1 MADVQ
6 SDLFGWSPPQSEQDK
21 HLARVRSRIAS
32 AILAFL
38 ELRGVGAT
46 FHMQELTDY
55 VADAAQTAPD
65 SPGRILRAL
74 RREGL
79 CDYKVEN
86 RRASLYRITAL

>member
-32 AILAFL
+32 AILTFL
-38 ELRGVGAT
+38 ELRGAGAT

-55 VADAAQTAPD
+55 VADAVQAAPD

-74 RREGL
+74 RREGQ